1 VLQKPDFLTE
11 YEFNV
16 LRLTNDGNNI
26 KDIANVLGKSEGSI
40 RKTKVTVRKKI
51 EQELQKIANTL
62 RLDTNL
68 RTIPKGTGLL
78 IGYDWKLDTY
88 VYLILTGGSITAWYE
103 HECSDKCQPECQSTL
118 DMIRKER
125 RIELTSEKEEKSL
138 LEQFRFVISRIKD
151 KEQ

>member
-1 VLQKPDFLTE
+1 MLQKPDFLTE

-16 LRLTNDGNNI
+16 LRLTNDGDNI
-26 KDIANVLGKSEGSI
+26 KAIAVSLGKSEGSI

-103 HECSDKCQPECQSTL
+103 HECSEKCQPECQSTL
-118 DMIRKER
+118 DMIRRER
-125 RIELTSEKEEKSL
+125 RIELTSEQEKDSL